1 MKSSYSNFF
10 RCHRGAIMGLSI
22 LSVMIFH
29 YGIQMPLLHT
39 ISLYGWIGVDMFI
52 FLSAIGLCYSLEK
65 NPCITDYYKRRA
77 LRILPTWWTY
87 MVVVVI
93 VSALTSLPHP
103 STISQ
108 IFLYFTGLGYWVS
121 GYYNDFDNAHQVY
134 FNEWFIPT
142 LLVFYLIF
150 PLLQKMNKK
159 VTVVITVAVLFVTN
173 IRLVL
178 GFSHSIDLSYPRLL
192 SFLIG
197 IATYKFLLTETDR
210 RTAALFKS
218 IFIALPIVTFFLYR
232 YSSFVSFRIFVSVS
246 MPLMFYILG
255 RIIDWTKSVKPL
267 SFLGSISLELYL
279 VHLYLKLPSFSI
291 GNLYI
296 DGDWLLIPFIAV
308 NILAAWCFHVSIRYT
323 LSFIKRY

>member
-1 MKSSYSNFF
+1 
-10 RCHRGAIMGLSI
+10 MGLSI
-22 LSVMIFH
+22 MSVMIFH
-29 YGIQMPLLHT
+29 YGIKMPLLHT
-39 ISLYGWIGVDMFI
+39 ISLYGWLGVDMFI

-65 NPCITDYYKRRA
+65 NPCITDYYKRRL

-121 GYYNDFDNAHQVY
+121 GYYDDFDNACQVY

-142 LLVFYLIF
+142 LLALYLIF
-150 PLLQKMNKK
+150 PVLQKMNKK
-159 VTVVITVAVLFVTN
+159 TTVVITVVDLLVTN
-173 IRLVL
+173 ILLTL

-197 IATYKFLLTETDR
+197 IATYKFLLTESDR
-210 RTAALFKS
+210 RAAALFKGV
-218 IFIALPIVTFFLYR
+218 FIVMPIVFFFLYR
-232 YSSFVSFRIFVSVS
+232 YSLFASFRIFVSVS

-255 RIIDWTKSVKPL
+255 RITDWSKTVKPF
-267 SFLGSISLELYL
+267 SFLGSISFELYL
-279 VHLYLKLPSFSI
+279 VHLYLKLPPFGI
-291 GNLYI
+291 GSLYI
-296 DGDWLLIPFIAV
+296 DGDWLLIPFIAANV
-308 NILAAWCFHVSIRYT
+308 LAAWCFHISIRYA
-323 LSFIKRY
+323 LFVIKRS